1 MERMGI
7 AGLQNRKASTMER
20 ALAIQDILDAALER
34 APDRVKA
41 QFALLIG
48 EDTPPVR
55 DGVDQPFVAQHGVR
69 GIWLL

>member
-1 MERMGI
+1 
-7 AGLQNRKASTMER
+7 MER

-69 GIWLL
+69 GVWLL